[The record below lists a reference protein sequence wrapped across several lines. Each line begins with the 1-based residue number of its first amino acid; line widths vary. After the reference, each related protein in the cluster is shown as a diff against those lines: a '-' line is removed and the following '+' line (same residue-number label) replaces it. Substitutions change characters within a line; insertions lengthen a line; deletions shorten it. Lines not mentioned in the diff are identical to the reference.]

1 MLYIIW
7 ISFRLRNV
15 EQKFVQNEMRL
26 ESTGQN
32 YLSCAAIH
40 STAYC
45 LNASYSLLP
54 QCILHPTA
62 SMHSTTH
69 CLNAFY
75 SLLPQC
81 ILQPTASVHSTTYC
95 LNAFYSLLP
104 AVWFPSGLRKNSR
117 GAFKDRRV
125 SVYR

>member
-45 LNASYSLLP
+45 LNA
-54 QCILHPTA
+54 
-62 SMHSTTH
+62 
-69 CLNAFY
+69 FY
-75 SLLPQC
+75 TLLPQC
-81 ILQPTASVHSTTYC
+81 ILQPTASMHSIAYC

-104 AVWFPSGLRKNSR
+104 QYILQPTASMHSTAYFLPCGFLQVFGKTLEEHSKTG
-117 GAFKDRRV
+117 V
-125 SVYR
+125 SLFIDD